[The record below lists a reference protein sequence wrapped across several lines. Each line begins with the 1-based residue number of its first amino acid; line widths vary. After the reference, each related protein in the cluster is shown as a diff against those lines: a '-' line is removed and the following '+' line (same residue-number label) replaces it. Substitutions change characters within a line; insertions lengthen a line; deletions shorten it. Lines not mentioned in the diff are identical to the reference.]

1 MMNAP
6 MSLQSRPVSAS
17 DFSEAEWQVRVDL
30 AAAYRLLHHFRMTD
44 LIYNHISA
52 RVPGHED
59 RFLIN
64 PYGMVYEEITA
75 SCLVEVDSS
84 GNILRDDTGLGINPG
99 GFTIHSAVHRVR
111 PDVACVMHTH
121 TAATL
126 AVATMKRGLLPLTQQ
141 AMRFT
146 NRIAYHD
153 YEGVYFHDAER
164 YRLQASLGNR
174 MVMLLRNHGS
184 LVCGRTISE
193 AFDTMYYLERACQAQ
208 VALLSLGEPL
218 VEPPIEV
225 GEQVASVF
233 DSPSRAA
240 PAKIWPA
247 MLRLLDRWD
256 PSYRS

>member
-1 MMNAP
+1 MNDK
-6 MSLQSRPVSAS
+6 RPDAVRSPDPNRYS
-17 DFSEAEWQVRVDL
+17 DAEWQVRLDL
-30 AAAYRLLHHFRMTD
+30 AACYRLFHHFRMTD

-52 RVPGHED
+52 RVPGSGE

-64 PYGMVYEEITA
+64 PYGLMYEEVTA
-75 SCLVEVDSS
+75 SCLVEVDSE
-84 GNILRDDTGLGINPG
+84 GHILRDDTGLGINPG
-99 GFTIHSAVHRVR
+99 GFTIHSAVHKAR
-111 PDVACVMHTH
+111 PDVMCVMHTH

-126 AVATMKRGLLPLTQQ
+126 AVSTMKRGLLPITQQ

-153 YEGVYFHDAER
+153 YEGVYFHDGER
-164 YRLQASLGNR
+164 QRLQASLGQR
-174 MVMLLRNHGS
+174 MVMLLRNHGT

-208 VALLSLGEPL
+208 VSILSMGEEL
-218 VEPPIEV
+218 VEPPLAV

-233 DSPSRAA
+233 DSPNRAA

-247 MLRLLDRWD
+247 MLRLLDRTD
-256 PSYRS
+256 QSYRQ